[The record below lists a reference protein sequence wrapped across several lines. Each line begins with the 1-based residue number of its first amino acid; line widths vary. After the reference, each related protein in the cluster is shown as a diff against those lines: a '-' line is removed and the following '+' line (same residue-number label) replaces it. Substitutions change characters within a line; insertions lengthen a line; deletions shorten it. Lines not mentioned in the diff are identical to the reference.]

1 MPTTLRSDGVQF
13 PNTTCQL
20 TQSTAPGGMFQ
31 CFNTCLVCCG
41 PHIAEAHCGRCGTF
55 TAPTCASMIT
65 FEVWSGGGSGAG
77 HCCQGCFCDMV
88 SCGSFSGYY
97 GKKTIRRID
106 GQFVPGCVYCFCVG
120 AGGNGTTNSG
130 CGCFT
135 VCNTGPRGCAS
146 WIAGAGLCCFCMTGA
161 QGGFNIYCTC
171 RCNNQGNR
179 VDGMCNNGLC
189 IGCKWD
195 FVDLGSESAF
205 IKDVRAGCQCGSRLT
220 TVSTSWGLN
229 NGHTYHIEDSL
240 VYCGCTNC
248 CRGFR
253 QIAMGGSNN
262 VKSLCQGCL
271 CFCNGTPGKPGLVR
285 IEWS

>member
-1 MPTTLRSDGVQF
+1 
-13 PNTTCQL
+13 
-20 TQSTAPGGMFQ
+20 
-31 CFNTCLVCCG
+31 
-41 PHIAEAHCGRCGTF
+41 
-55 TAPTCASMIT
+55 
-65 FEVWSGGGSGAG
+65 
-77 HCCQGCFCDMV
+77 
-88 SCGSFSGYY
+88 
-97 GKKTIRRID
+97 
-106 GQFVPGCVYCFCVG
+106 
-120 AGGNGTTNSG
+120 
-130 CGCFT
+130 
-135 VCNTGPRGCAS
+135 
-146 WIAGAGLCCFCMTGA
+146 MTGA
-161 QGGFNIYCTC
+161 QGGFNNYCTC

-179 VDGMCNNGLC
+179 SDGMCNNGLC

-229 NGHTYHIEDSL
+229 NGHTYHIENSL